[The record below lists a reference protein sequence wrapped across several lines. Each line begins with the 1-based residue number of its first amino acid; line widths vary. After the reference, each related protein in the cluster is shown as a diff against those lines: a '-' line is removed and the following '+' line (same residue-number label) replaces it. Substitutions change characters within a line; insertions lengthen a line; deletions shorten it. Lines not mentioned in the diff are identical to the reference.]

1 MGTMKKF
8 LKNSILILVMQ
19 SLLMGIA
26 VSSDRV
32 DLLLEE
38 DSANAL
44 DAIQVKLN
52 QVEHLRLKLQI
63 VDFHMAQRLTGETVY
78 LKFERIVGAVVLS
91 GVIAG
96 SASIYFPPGMR
107 AMIAA
112 NITVRGLKSGMIEL
126 NEMEANKIRSELVLF
141 RLKLQSS
148 EVSLKR
154 EAKYYC
160 KQVSSH
166 DLCD

>member
-1 MGTMKKF
+1 MKKI

-19 SLLMGIA
+19 SLFMGIA
-26 VSSDRV
+26 FSSDRV

-44 DAIQVKLN
+44 DAIQVKLD
-52 QVEHLRLKLQI
+52 QVEQLRLKLQI
-63 VDFHMAQRLTGETVY
+63 IDFHLAQKPTGESVY
-78 LKFERIVGAVVLS
+78 LKFERIAGAVVLS
-91 GVIAG
+91 GIVAG

-112 NITVRGLKSGMIEL
+112 NITVRGLKSGMVVL
-126 NEMEANKIRSELVLF
+126 NELDANKIRTDLVLL
-141 RLKLQSS
+141 RMKLQVS
-148 EVSLKR
+148 ESSLKR
-154 EAKYYC
+154 EANYYC

-166 DLCD
+166 SLCD